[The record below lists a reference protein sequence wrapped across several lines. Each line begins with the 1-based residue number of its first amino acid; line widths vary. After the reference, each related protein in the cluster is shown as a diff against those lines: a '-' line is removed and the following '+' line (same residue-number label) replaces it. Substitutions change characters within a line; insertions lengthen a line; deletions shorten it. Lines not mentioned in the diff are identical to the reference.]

1 MRIVVLPGDGIG
13 PGSTAA
19 TLNVLRAASER
30 FQGRGNRVGG
40 GTLANP
46 R

>member
-1 MRIVVLPGDGIG
+1 MRIVGLPGDGIG
-13 PGSTAA
+13 PEIAAA
-19 TLNVLRAASER
+19 TLNVLRAASGR